1 MSRRKRLVTLVVSV
15 VAAFALIVVFFSS
28 RGGSDYAGPGS
39 GKAVVIVVRGD
50 SLSGIANTL
59 VEAGVVA
66 SDSAFLD
73 AARGNDKSQ
82 TIGPGRYTLRREMS
96 GEGALALML
105 DPQSRADSRLV
116 LPEGLRL
123 NQSIQT
129 TAQATGIP
137 TESLDESLKKSAEL
151 GLPAWA
157 DGQPEG
163 MLFPASYD
171 LAGDETADD
180 VVKMLF
186 KRFNQESKDLDLE
199 ARAAA
204 LQFASTQAD
213 PYSIMTIASMIQA
226 EGHPADYTKVSRVIY
241 NRLEAG
247 MPLQLDSTVAYGLGI
262 TQISLT
268 GDQLKSQT
276 PYNTY
281 VNKGIPPTPINSPG
295 SAAIK
300 AALSPAKGKWLYFVT
315 VNPDTGETR
324 FARNYSK
331 FLRDKAVL
339 TEYLRTHG

>member
-1 MSRRKRLVTLVVSV
+1 MMSRRNRLVTLVVSV
-15 VAAFALIVVFFSS
+15 VAVLALIVVFVASG
-28 RGGSDYAGPGS
+28 GGSDFSGPGT

-59 VEAGVVA
+59 VQAGVVA
-66 SDSAFLD
+66 SESAFLD
-73 AARGNDKSQ
+73 AAQGNDKSQ
-82 TIGPGRYTLRREMS
+82 TIGPGRYTLLREMS

-105 DPQSRADSRLV
+105 DPKSRADSRLV

-123 NQSIQT
+123 QQSVQT
-129 TAQATGIP
+129 TAQATGIA
-137 TESLDESLKKSAEL
+137 TESLDESLKNSAAL

-157 DGQPEG
+157 KGQPEG

-171 LAGDETADD
+171 LAGDESADD

-186 KRFNQESKDLDLE
+186 KRFNQESRELDLE

-204 LQFASTQAD
+204 LQSD
-213 PYSIMTIASMIQA
+213 PYSIMVIASMIQA
-226 EGHPADYTKVSRVIY
+226 EGHPGDYTKVSRVIY

-262 TQISLT
+262 TQLSLT
-268 GDQLKSQT
+268 GEQLKSDT

-295 SAAIK
+295 SAAIM
-300 AALSPAKGKWLYFVT
+300 AALSPAPGKWLYFVT